1 MDAYDPAAVFSS
13 IDQQGRYSYGNQPH
27 AAVWNLARFAETL
40 LPIIDSNTDRAV
52 ELASEVLATFSAR
65 FSELS
70 LAGMRRKLGLSL
82 REDGDSALAEDLLEA
97 MHRNQ
102 ADFTLTFRGLCDAAE
117 RGEGAGEGA
126 RAGDARPRSLF
137 ANPQDYD
144 EWAVRWRARLAREL
158 LQPRARAEAMR
169 QVNPAFIPR
178 NHRIEQVI
186 QAAVEGEDFG
196 PFDEMSAALSQPYQP
211 LEGFESYA
219 SPPRPS
225 ERVLRTFCGT

>member
-1 MDAYDPAAVFSS
+1 MATA
-13 IDQQGRYSYGNQPH
+13 I
-27 AAVWNLARFAETL
+27 NLTPPFGISARFAETL

-82 REDGDSALAEDLLEA
+82 REDGDPALAEDLLEA

-117 RGEGAGEGA
+117 RGEGA

-169 QVNPAFIPR
+169 QVNPAFIR
-178 NHRIEQVI
+178 AII
-186 QAAVEGEDFG
+186 G
-196 PFDEMSAALSQPYQP
+196 SSK
-211 LEGFESYA
+211 S
-219 SPPRPS
+219 SKRPS
-225 ERVLRTFCGT
+225 RARISAHSTRCRPRCRSRTNPWRASSPMPVRRSPASASCGRFAEPELYIAVVIYSRT